1 MAGKPKKKTESD
13 FYCDLGRAL
22 RVARS
27 AAGRSQEDVAS
38 EIDVTFQQIQ
48 KYETGKNRIPVKH
61 LVSISEYLEVPLSQ
75 LIAPSANDAGFQALA
90 VQFGGKEFH
99 DLMEA
104 WVVLKDRAA
113 RAALISLV
121 RCMANLSR

>member
-1 MAGKPKKKTESD
+1 MAGKPKKKTESE
-13 FYCDLGRAL
+13 FYCDLGRAI

-27 AAGRSQEDVAS
+27 AAGKSQEDVAS
-38 EIDVTFQQIQ
+38 QIDVTFQQLQ

-104 WVVLKDRAA
+104 WVVLKDRPA

-121 RCMANLSR
+121 RCIANLSR